1 MYFIKR
7 GYGLLK
13 GGAMSLFFAVL
24 LLLPTPAKADD
35 HSKLS
40 IILKTAAEAKLSQE
54 RYWFIL
60 LHYKPYRSGHR
71 SLIDDPNFF
80 LSPAGKD
87 NSRAELEATISA
99 FFNSTA
105 TGDEHPICRFPAR
118 FAWIKERLDLAD
130 TDFPATDCKEFKN
143 KRDATIQPKTL
154 VLVFPSAYMNN
165 PSSMFGHTM
174 LRIDSDYQSR
184 LLSHVVNYGADI
196 DDSGIL
202 YPFKGIFGYY
212 KGYFKIFPYYERI
225 KEYGDIEQR
234 DLWEYQLNVSESE
247 VQKMFLHL
255 WELKDIYSYYYF
267 FDENC
272 SYNLL
277 FLLEAARPSLRLT
290 EDSLWVIPVDTLR
303 MVKNSGITKGV
314 TFRPALSTRINHI
327 ASFLDSPSRRKALE
341 IAGGTLEPSLIP
353 DNGQETIRVLDLA
366 AEITQYQ
373 YNSGKQTKEEYQ
385 KRYLSILTKR
395 SKAPLLKDDFD
406 KLFVP
411 PAPEEGHFSGR
422 FGLGIGTKNGT
433 PFQEIRYRPAY
444 HSLTDPER
452 GYVEGSQIIFAE
464 TAIRYDAGG
473 PVKLEHINF
482 IDIVS
487 IAPRDDF
494 FSPRSW
500 KVNTGLLQKMG
511 REDEE
516 RLTYQLNP
524 GVGLAYKNTD
534 FGLFYTLAEMNLMAG
549 GIFREHYALGIG
561 FLAGVLKSVTHAWK
575 VHLTA
580 ESLFFEIGDSFQDH
594 RLTAVQ
600 SVTLSQNNSLELSL
614 SWQKTFN
621 NESTEAKCSWH
632 YYF

>member
-1 MYFIKR
+1 MYIMNR

-40 IILKTAAEAKLSQE
+40 IILKTAADAKLSQE
-54 RYWFIL
+54 RYWSIL
-60 LHYKPYRSGHR
+60 LHYKPSRSGLR

-105 TGDEHPICRFPAR
+105 KGDEHPVCRFPAR
-118 FAWIKERLDLAD
+118 FAWLKERLDLTD
-130 TDFPATDCKEFKN
+130 TDFPATDCKEFNN
-143 KRDATIQPKTL
+143 KRVAIQPKAL

-184 LLSHVVNYGADI
+184 LLSQVVNYGADI

-202 YPFKGIFGYY
+202 YPFKGIFGFYQ
-212 KGYFKIFPYYERI
+212 GYFKIYPYYERI
-225 KEYGDIEQR
+225 KEYADIEQR
-234 DLWEYQLNVSESE
+234 DLWEYQLNLSESE

-277 FLLEAARPSLRLT
+277 FLLEAARPSLGLT
-290 EDSLWVIPVDTLR
+290 DGSLWVIPVDTLR

-314 TFRPALSTRINHI
+314 TFRPAMSTRIRHI
-327 ASFLDSPSRRKALE
+327 ASFLDSQSRWKGLE
-341 IAGGTLEPSLIP
+341 IAGGTSEPSLAL
-353 DNGQETIRVLDLA
+353 DNDREKIRVLDLA

-373 YNSGKQTKEEYQ
+373 YNKGNQTKEEYQ
-385 KRYLSILTKR
+385 KRYLSILTER
-395 SKAPLLKDDFD
+395 SKTPLLAEDLD
-406 KLFVP
+406 KLSVP

-422 FGLGIGTKNGT
+422 FGLGAGTKNGT

-444 HSLTDPER
+444 HSLMDPER
-452 GYVEGSQIIFAE
+452 GYVEGSQIVFGE
-464 TAIRYDAGG
+464 TAVRYYAGG
-473 PVKLEHINF
+473 PVRLEHFNF

-494 FSPRSW
+494 FTPRSW

-511 REDEE
+511 RNEEE
-516 RLTYQLNP
+516 RLTGQLNP
-524 GVGLAYKNTD
+524 GVGLAYKNTVL
-534 FGLFYTLAEMNLMAG
+534 GLFYTLAEMSLLAG
-549 GIFREHYALGIG
+549 GIFRDHYALGIG
-561 FLAGVLKSVTHAWK
+561 FQAGVLKSVTHAWN

-594 RLTAVQ
+594 KLAVAQ
-600 SVTLSQNNSLELSL
+600 SVTLSQNNSLELAL
-614 SWQKTFN
+614 SWEKTFN
-621 NESTEAKCSWH
+621 HESSEAKCIWH
-632 YYF
+632 HYF

>member
-1 MYFIKR
+1 MSFITR
-7 GYGLLK
+7 GYGLLI
-13 GGAMSLFFAVL
+13 GGSISLFFALL

-40 IILKTAAEAKLSQE
+40 IILKTAADAKLSQD
-54 RYWFIL
+54 RYWSIL
-60 LHYKPYRSGHR
+60 LHYKPSRSGLR

-105 TGDEHPICRFPAR
+105 KGDEHPICRFPAR
-118 FAWIKERLDLAD
+118 FTWLKERLDLAD
-130 TDFPATDCKEFKN
+130 TDFPAADCKEFKN
-143 KRDATIQPKTL
+143 KRVAIQPKAL

-184 LLSHVVNYGADI
+184 LLSQVVNYGADI

-225 KEYGDIEQR
+225 KEYADIEQR
-234 DLWEYQLNVSESE
+234 DLWEYQLNLSESE

-277 FLLEAARPSLRLT
+277 FLLEAARPSLGLT
-290 EDSLWVIPVDTLR
+290 DGSLWVIPVDTLR

-314 TFRPALSTRINHI
+314 TFRPAMSTRIRHI
-327 ASFLDSPSRRKALE
+327 ASFLDSQSRRKALE
-341 IAGGTLEPSLIP
+341 IAGGKSEPFLAL
-353 DNGQETIRVLDLA
+353 DNGREKIRVLDLA
-366 AEITQYQ
+366 AELTQYQ
-373 YNSGKQTKEEYQ
+373 YNKGEQTKEEYQ
-385 KRYLSILTKR
+385 KRYLSILTER
-395 SKAPLLKDDFD
+395 SKTPLLAEDLD
-406 KLFVP
+406 KLSVP

-422 FGLGIGTKNGT
+422 FGLGVGTKDGT

-444 HSLTDPER
+444 HSLMDPVR
-452 GYVEGSQIIFAE
+452 GYVEGSQIVFAE
-464 TAIRYDAGG
+464 TAIRYYSGG
-473 PVKLEHINF
+473 PVRLEHLNF
-482 IDIVS
+482 IDIIS

-511 REDEE
+511 RNEEE

-524 GVGLAYKNTD
+524 GVGLAYKNTV

-549 GIFREHYALGIG
+549 GIFRDHYALGIG
-561 FLAGVLKSVTHAWK
+561 FQAGVLKSVTHAWK

-594 RLTAVQ
+594 KLAVAQ
-600 SVTLSQNNSLELSL
+600 SVTLSPNNNLELSL

-621 NESTEAKCSWH
+621 NESTETKCSWH
-632 YYF
+632 HYF